1 MKIKTIFIFSIVLVL
16 SLLITGS
23 AFAQGL
29 PAPIL
34 PGPPPQAPLG
44 GLSVLAIAGGAYAIH
59 KLREKK

>member
-1 MKIKTIFIFSIVLVL
+1 MKIKILFIFSIVLLL
-16 SLLITGS
+16 SLFITGA

-29 PAPIL
+29 PAPIM

-59 KLREKK
+59 KLRYKK